1 MEEVKLS
8 KNNDD
13 KSCTHYSIVLRRG
26 HIKISKC
33 HSHSAGLFD
42 YDFTKDIQNQS
53 FSFQEDLFDIVN

>member
-1 MEEVKLS
+1 MMEEWVEELKLS

-13 KSCTHYSIVLRRG
+13 KTCTPYSIVLVRG

-42 YDFTKDIQNQS
+42 FYTTLTYSVTI
-53 FSFQEDLFDIVN
+53 E